1 MYICI
6 SVALKDIEGV
16 ACKRKHD
23 KDSRMAT
30 VLAGREG
37 REKYGR
43 GHRQKLNPY
52 ASTSNKDK
60 RKLKPFMMVKHK
72 VAKKQTG
79 RSYAQKK
86 KALSE
91 SLKRQLKGY
100 KH

>member
-1 MYICI
+1 V
-6 SVALKDIEGV
+6 SLKDIENV
-16 ACKRKHD
+16 ASRRAHD
-23 KDSRMAT
+23 KESRLAT

-43 GHRQKLNPY
+43 GSRQKLNPY
-52 ASTSNKDK
+52 ASTTNKDK

-72 VAKKQTG
+72 VSKKQSG
-79 RSYAQKK
+79 RSYMDKK

-91 SLKRQLKGY
+91 SLKKQLKNY